1 MKYRIVLT
9 DRNKYHTPFDDLD
22 NGMHLVD
29 VEYRPERRRVPYEVK
44 ICSTGKLALFRPNKC
59 FWDEIDIEEQEYGAS
74 LEHNIELIPM
84 PVLKRRPNV

>member
-9 DRNKYHTPFDDLD
+9 DRNKYQTPFEDVD

-29 VEYRPERRRVPYEVK
+29 VEHRPESRRVPYEVK
-44 ICSTGKLALFRPNKC
+44 LCNTGKLALFRPNKC

-74 LEHNIELIPM
+74 LEHNIALIPL
-84 PVLKRRPNV
+84 PVLRRRTNV